1 MDDVFFDRRILLHS
15 SLFPQHPARH
25 LPRRHSVNV
34 IDNMSVQRLRRQ
46 QQTVSHSCPCEKET
60 SSLAPCRRRET
71 FHVLSVSQYK
81 IYQLWT
87 CYFCG
92 LRGGPQVANV
102 PLCCHLFRVLWHK
115 KFIIYQ
121 KRPALYFM
129 SLDLPTKLA
138 LRFVNHQQSLVLC
151 SGQWWSFKFCGRQYG
166 TLESAQETWD
176 SSDFT
181 SNWLSGLRHL
191 IQLLLICFLICKMRE
206 LN

>member
-1 MDDVFFDRRILLHS
+1 MRAAKHSLLTEVSGYSFLCSRWCILWRQDFVAFLFVSPASSTAPAPEGTQLTLLTTWVFRDWEGSNRERL
-15 SLFPQHPARH
+15 SL
-25 LPRRHSVNV
+25 
-34 IDNMSVQRLRRQ
+34 
-46 QQTVSHSCPCEKET
+46 
-60 SSLAPCRRRET
+60 
-71 FHVLSVSQYK
+71 SQYK
-81 IYQLWT
+81 IYQSWT
-87 CYFCG
+87 CSYFGG

-102 PLCCHLFRVLWHK
+102 LLCCHLFRVLWHK

-121 KRPALYFM
+121 KPPALYVM

-138 LRFVNHQQSLVLC
+138 LRFVNHQRSLVLC
-151 SGQWWSFKFCGRQYG
+151 SGQWWSFKFCGRQCG
-166 TLESAQETWD
+166 TLESAQETSD